1 MIVSNEKRAELAYT
15 QTGIHDGRRVWVLH
29 GIMGSR
35 QNWSRF
41 AKRLST
47 SAPKLLITTIDLRC
61 HGDTAHKKGPHNLQ
75 ACVDDLM
82 ELAHKIGSP
91 QTLIGHSFGGK
102 VALQYAAYCSQA
114 DGLNGLDQVWTLDSP
129 LEANIRPG
137 HGELARII
145 EVCGLIDMPQST
157 RQNII
162 DYFTNAGFSLGIAQ
176 WMTTNLE
183 RVDRKAYPEGGFR
196 WKFDLDGIKA
206 LIIDYWRVDGWS
218 LLKQIDPHIELNLL
232 RAERGLRWTA
242 EDALRIT
249 RDYPHI
255 KTPLLKDSG
264 HWVHIEQLE
273 ALISLINGR

>member
-1 MIVSNEKRAELAYT
+1 MIVSNEKRVELAYT
-15 QTGIHDGRRVWVLH
+15 QTGMHDGRRVWVLH

-41 AKRLST
+41 ARRLST
-47 SAPKLLITTIDLRC
+47 SAPELSITTIDLRC
-61 HGDTAHKKGPHNLQ
+61 HGDTNNKMGPHHLQ

-82 ELAHKIGSP
+82 GLVHEIGSP

-102 VALQYAAYCSQA
+102 VALQYAAHCSLI

-129 LEANIRPG
+129 LESNILPG
-137 HGELARII
+137 HSEIARLI
-145 EVCGLIDMPQST
+145 EACGLIHMPQNT
-157 RQNII
+157 RQDVI
-162 DYFTNAGFSLGIAQ
+162 DYFIGTGFSLGVAQ
-176 WMTTNLE
+176 WMTTNLK
-183 RVDRKAYPEGGFR
+183 RVGSDGFH

-218 LLKQIDPHIELNLL
+218 LLKEIDSNIDLNLL

-273 ALISLINGR
+273 ALISLISGG